1 MSEELEFKIETG
13 HTYEEYM
20 EKFGDKYKSG
30 DLWDVSEEDLE
41 SGAADLSPE
50 IVYWEIEVEGQ
61 PHYFE
66 TCSEKESKI
75 MKESIRRNILNE
87 NTPNFKESNIEGI
100 PLLVFAFYDSV
111 KNYYNKD
118 AHKEAEEQGLELGT
132 QEYEDFINDYIH
144 RALEEYDLPLLSIDG
159 VESLKNDLY
168 DLEANIH
175 NKADELEYEGDYDI
189 DRIGALT
196 HFKAKIQEGVWGDVQ
211 ILAETDS
218 YYKDCFSKEDIE
230 EILKELNK
238 IKEEYGLV
246 EWIVASRG
254 SDGSA
259 SYSIKESKNKFV
271 KRPLKI
277 THKIRESILNNTEE
291 YLKALHKAYTE
302 LSKRK
307 KGYAAIYGY
316 TRKDNKKFS
325 PFIPPILKDSHEDL
339 VSFTRQFQ
347 SKPKGN
353 VDITPDVLYKHNL
366 EWVKD
371 ILKEHGLLKE
381 SNSFLET
388 LGEEEE
394 NNSNFEN
401 IYNKKISF
409 LIEDENEAIDGYDGA
424 IKLFNDNQEI
434 DSDTRE
440 LILSK
445 LQHIKDEELEH
456 IRELKDISNLFNG
469 NKEEQTFEDTP
480 EVETIEDETTT
491 EVKDEVEVKEES
503 LKEEKKKIFK
513 VSMTSVSKKDETE
526 LGIKGIVVTY
536 DVLANSEKEAK
547 DWARKFD
554 PGKRIVKVE
563 EISEIGEDTIEQGS
577 LNENSLSKRYHES
590 KKKRKKKTTGI
601 WLLGKGDPAENIK
614 YFNHLT
620 NVGSP
625 MDSDIGIP
633 GKEQSEI
640 DYAIDSSNETDSSSD
655 GDGSSDGG
663 SVGENLE
670 EFFGDVKNYLNTNK
684 LAFALVDKNNTIF
697 NERLSATQ
705 LKYLKKCLTEGQFN
719 NMLLNNNRYNLQFM
733 CDTKYKKFSDLPK
746 NTTNKIIESLYKN
759 NKACDK
765 IEIE

>member
-50 IVYWEIEVEGQ
+50 IVYWEIEVDGQ

-87 NTPNFKESNIEGI
+87 NTPNFEESNIKGM
-100 PLLVFAFYDSV
+100 PLLAFAYYDSV
-111 KNYYNKD
+111 EDYYID
-118 AHKEAEEQGLELGT
+118 EAYKEAEEQGLELGT
-132 QEYEDFINDYIH
+132 QEYEDFISDYINK
-144 RALEEYDLPLLSIDG
+144 ALEEYDLPLLSIDE

-175 NKADELEYEGDYDI
+175 KKADELEYEGDYDI
-189 DRIGALT
+189 DRIGALA
-196 HFKAKIQEGVWGDVQ
+196 HFKAKIQDGYWGDNQ
-211 ILAETDS
+211 ILVKTDS

-238 IKEEYGLV
+238 IKEEYGLIELV
-246 EWIVASRG
+246 VAGRG

-259 SYSIKESKNKFV
+259 SYSIKESKNKSI
-271 KRPLKI
+271 KGQYKM
-277 THKIRESILNNTEE
+277 RESILNNTEE

-307 KGYAAIYGY
+307 NGYAAIYGY

-394 NNSNFEN
+394 NNNNFEN

-456 IRELKDISNLFNG
+456 IRELKDISKLFNE
-469 NKEEQTFEDTP
+469 NKDTSLEDAEVDSKDTDKV
-480 EVETIEDETTT
+480 EVEDEIETKDDEVIDTETDTKDETEIED
-491 EVKDEVEVKEES
+491 DVEVKEES
-503 LKEEKKKIFK
+503 L
-513 VSMTSVSKKDETE
+513 
-526 LGIKGIVVTY
+526 
-536 DVLANSEKEAK
+536 N
-547 DWARKFD
+547 
-554 PGKRIVKVE
+554 
-563 EISEIGEDTIEQGS
+563 
-577 LNENSLSKRYHES
+577 ES

-601 WLLGKGDPAENIK
+601 WLLGKGDPAKNIK

-620 NVGSP
+620 NIGSP
-625 MDSDIGIP
+625 MDSDIGIS

-640 DYAIDSSNETDSSSD
+640 DYAIDGTDETDSSSE
-655 GDGSSDGG
+655 GGEAGEG
-663 SVGENLE
+663 SVGESLD
-670 EFFGDVKNYLNTNK
+670 EFFGSAKDYINTNK
-684 LAFALVDKNNTIF
+684 LAFAFVDKNNRIF
-697 NERLSATQ
+697 NEKLSTTQ
-705 LKYLKKCLTEGQFN
+705 LKYLNKCLTESQFN
-719 NMLLNNNRYNLQFM
+719 NILLNNNRYNLQFM
-733 CDTKYKKFSDLPK
+733 CDTKYEKFSDLPK
-746 NTTNKIIESLYKN
+746 TTTNKIIESLYKN
-759 NKACDK
+759 NKAYDT